1 MSQLAKCQQCQAST
15 RQAISDMLHLKRR
28 FSMFQDILR
37 ESPIYQELVEQ
48 GREEERQ
55 QELQRQR
62 QTLMSFVQRHFPEI
76 SALAKLQVD
85 SVADP
90 EFLQTVILKLL

>member
-1 MSQLAKCQQCQAST
+1 
-15 RQAISDMLHLKRR
+15 
-28 FSMFQDILR
+28 MFQDILR
-37 ESPIYQELVEQ
+37 ESPIYQEIVEQ

-90 EFLQTVILKLL
+90 EFLQTVILKLLDCQTIEEARQLLLNISKGETKH

>member
-1 MSQLAKCQQCQAST
+1 
-15 RQAISDMLHLKRR
+15 
-28 FSMFQDILR
+28 MFQDILR

-90 EFLQTVILKLL
+90 EFLQTVILKLLDCQTLEEARQLLLSIDRSGTKH